1 MLQFILY
8 FCENLRA
15 MQTEKIK
22 ELLDKFESACYE
34 VAAVECWSARELQE
48 ILGYKDWRNFEKV
61 LKKAKE
67 TCQN

>member
-1 MLQFILY
+1 
-8 FCENLRA
+8 

-34 VAAVECWSARELQE
+34 VAAIECWSARELQE

-61 LKKAKE
+61 LHTIRNGCFSGISGLVYGSKRFD
-67 TCQN
+67 